1 MAIFRIFLSSP
12 GDCAEERAA
21 VHEVA
26 SRLNADPLVSSFTQ
40 IEVVAWD
47 WGAGVP
53 LEALASPQASVNKHL
68 ALPEDCDVF
77 VGIFCCRFGTS
88 LPAREYRKIDGAPFL
103 SGSEYEFHRAWDARR
118 RGASRPAMLIYRW
131 DAPDGFICPDSAQF
145 ENLQTFFSQPPFKEE
160 GQWTGSLNG
169 YADTADFTAKL
180 EGHLR
185 ELLSQRQPGAE
196 MPVESWLKH
205 QASILTVNAGP
216 RYTGNAHVET
226 DIGQVFDWLLARQS
240 AVEVLDKA
248 LSEIWKE
255 IDRDA
260 AFADERKNM
269 ERIAEGLRNDAHW
282 QATPDFAFMLD
293 TLERIENKA

>member
-1 MAIFRIFLSSP
+1 
-12 GDCAEERAA
+12 
-21 VHEVA
+21 
-26 SRLNADPLVSSFTQ
+26 
-40 IEVVAWD
+40 
-47 WGAGVP
+47 
-53 LEALASPQASVNKHL
+53 
-68 ALPEDCDVF
+68 
-77 VGIFCCRFGTS
+77 
-88 LPAREYRKIDGAPFL
+88 
-103 SGSEYEFHRAWDARR
+103 
-118 RGASRPAMLIYRW
+118 MLIYRW